1 MPASLFAKTG
11 MTEQAT
17 ANNDSGSGFLI
28 VLLPIAILIIF
39 LFATWPIILFLLLLS
54 VGLNIWQQYQW
65 QKWSKQV
72 DPLFYNLI
80 QLNQGAITPLD
91 LAMKANFSAVTAKRY
106 LDTKAREFGAQC
118 RNYDRQ
124 DAVYYFIT
132 ASILGNILDDS
143 EPQPQLEEVKEPPLG
158 AATSSVEKATAV
170 SSPLPKQE
178 EVEEHIEDREHEQSS
193 LGLIQ
198 SELAKRL
205 DVHSST
211 IYKRRDDPDFSNW
224 TQTRDPEGI
233 SWTYSPDT
241 RLFSPLGKS

>member
-1 MPASLFAKTG
+1 
-11 MTEQAT
+11 MTEQAID
-17 ANNDSGSGFLI
+17 NNNESGFLI
-28 VLLPIAILIIF
+28 ILLPIAILIIF

-54 VGLNIWQQYQW
+54 VGLNIWQRYQW
-65 QKWSKQV
+65 EKWSKQV

-106 LDTKAREFGAQC
+106 LDTKAQEFGAQC

-132 ASILGNILDDS
+132 ASIIGNILDES
-143 EPQPQLEEVKEPPLG
+143 EPVPQLAEVEETANIAPVAPVVSAPL
-158 AATSSVEKATAV
+158 
-170 SSPLPKQE
+170 SPQ
-178 EVEEHIEDREHEQSS
+178 EVEEHSPVEESP

-211 IYKRRDDPDFSNW
+211 IYKRRDDSDFSAW
-224 TQTRDPEGI
+224 TQTRDPEGVAWI
-233 SWTYSPDT
+233 YSSDT
-241 RLFSPLGKS
+241 RLFSPLSPQ

>member
-1 MPASLFAKTG
+1 
-11 MTEQAT
+11 MTEQAID
-17 ANNDSGSGFLI
+17 NNNESGFLI
-28 VLLPIAILIIF
+28 ILLPIAILIIF

-54 VGLNIWQQYQW
+54 VGLNIWQRYQW
-65 QKWSKQV
+65 EKWSKQV

-80 QLNQGAITPLD
+80 QINQGAITPLD

-106 LDTKAREFGAQC
+106 LDTKAQEFGAQC

-132 ASILGNILDDS
+132 ASIIGNILDES
-143 EPQPQLEEVKEPPLG
+143 EPVPQLAEVEETANIAPVAPVVSAPL
-158 AATSSVEKATAV
+158 
-170 SSPLPKQE
+170 SPQ
-178 EVEEHIEDREHEQSS
+178 EVEEHSPVEESP

-211 IYKRRDDPDFSNW
+211 IYKRRDDSDFSAW
-224 TQTRDPEGI
+224 TQTRDPEGVAWI
-233 SWTYSPDT
+233 YSSDT
-241 RLFSPLGKS
+241 RLFSPLSPQ

>member
-1 MPASLFAKTG
+1 
-11 MTEQAT
+11 MTEQAID
-17 ANNDSGSGFLI
+17 NNNNSGFLLI
-28 VLLPIAILIIF
+28 LLPIASLIIF

-65 QKWSKQV
+65 QKWSQQV
-72 DPLFYNLI
+72 DPLFYNLL

-91 LAMKANFSAVTAKRY
+91 LAMKANFSAITAKRY
-106 LDTKAREFGAQC
+106 LDTKAQEFGAQC

-124 DAVYYFIT
+124 DVVYYFIT

-143 EPQPQLEEVKEPPLG
+143 EPLPQLEEVK
-158 AATSSVEKATAV
+158 AATSNNEVAI
-170 SSPLPKQE
+170 SSLPS
-178 EVEEHIEDREHEQSS
+178 VEEHFEAQSAP

-211 IYKRRDDPDFSNW
+211 IYKRRDDPDFSVW
-224 TQTRDPEGI
+224 TQTRDPEGV
-233 SWTYSPDT
+233 SWIYSPES
-241 RLFSPLGKS
+241 RLFSPLET

>member
-1 MPASLFAKTG
+1 
-11 MTEQAT
+11 MTEQAID
-17 ANNDSGSGFLI
+17 NNNESGFLI
-28 VLLPIAILIIF
+28 ILLPIAILIIF

-54 VGLNIWQQYQW
+54 VGLNIWQRYQW
-65 QKWSKQV
+65 EKWSKQV

-106 LDTKAREFGAQC
+106 LDTKAQEFGAQC

-132 ASILGNILDDS
+132 ASIIGNILDES
-143 EPQPQLEEVKEPPLG
+143 EPVPQLVEVEETANIAPVAQVVSAPLS
-158 AATSSVEKATAV
+158 AK
-170 SSPLPKQE
+170 
-178 EVEEHIEDREHEQSS
+178 EVEEHSPVEAP

-211 IYKRRDDPDFSNW
+211 IYKRRDDSDFSTW
-224 TQTRDPEGI
+224 TQTRDPEGVALI
-233 SWTYSPDT
+233 YSSDT
-241 RLFSPLGKS
+241 RLFSPLSAE

>member
-1 MPASLFAKTG
+1 
-11 MTEQAT
+11 MTEQAID
-17 ANNDSGSGFLI
+17 NKNESGFLL

-54 VGLNIWQQYQW
+54 VGLNIWQQYKW
-65 QKWSKQV
+65 QKWSQQV
-72 DPLFYNLI
+72 DPLFYHLL

-91 LAMKANFSAVTAKRY
+91 LAMKANFSAVTSKRY
-106 LDTKAREFGAQC
+106 LDTKAKEFGAQC

-132 ASILGNILDDS
+132 ASILGNILDESEPAPSLGAVEEASDS
-143 EPQPQLEEVKEPPLG
+143 EAQTSLEAAVIPVPTQETEEFEAQEV
-158 AATSSVEKATAV
+158 
-170 SSPLPKQE
+170 SP
-178 EVEEHIEDREHEQSS
+178 I
-193 LGLIQ
+193 GLIQ

-211 IYKRRDDPDFSNW
+211 IYKRRDDPDFSAW

-233 SWTYSPDT
+233 SWSYSPAT
-241 RLFSPLGKS
+241 RLFSPLET

>member
-1 MPASLFAKTG
+1 
-11 MTEQAT
+11 MTEQAI
-17 ANNDSGSGFLI
+17 NDKNESGFLI
-28 VLLPIAILIIF
+28 ILLPIAILIIF

-54 VGLNIWQQYQW
+54 VGLNIWQRYQW
-65 QKWSKQV
+65 EKWSKQV

-106 LDTKAREFGAQC
+106 LDTKAQEFGAQC

-132 ASILGNILDDS
+132 ASIIGNILDES
-143 EPQPQLEEVKEPPLG
+143 EPVPQLVEVEETANIAPVTPVVSAPL
-158 AATSSVEKATAV
+158 
-170 SSPLPKQE
+170 SPK
-178 EVEEHIEDREHEQSS
+178 EVEEHSPVESP

-211 IYKRRDDPDFSNW
+211 IYKRRDDPDFSTW
-224 TQTRDPEGI
+224 TQTRDPQGVAWI
-233 SWTYSPDT
+233 YSSDT
-241 RLFSPLGKS
+241 RLFSPLSAE

>member
-1 MPASLFAKTG
+1 
-11 MTEQAT
+11 MTEQAID
-17 ANNDSGSGFLI
+17 NNNNSGFLL

-72 DPLFYNLI
+72 DPLFYHLI

-106 LDTKAREFGAQC
+106 LDTKAQEFGAQC

-124 DAVYYFIT
+124 DVVYYFIT

-143 EPQPQLEEVKEPPLG
+143 EPIPQLEEVKE
-158 AATSSVEKATAV
+158 ATSVAPVAV
-170 SSPLPKQE
+170 CLPNA
-178 EVEEHIEDREHEQSS
+178 EEHLEAQDDLPSP
-193 LGLIQ
+193 GLIQ

-211 IYKRRDDPDFSNW
+211 IYKRRDDPDFSAW
-224 TQTRDPEGI
+224 TQTRDPEGV
-233 SWTYSPDT
+233 SWIYSSET
-241 RLFSPLGKS
+241 RLFSPLETET

>member
-1 MPASLFAKTG
+1 
-11 MTEQAT
+11 MTEQAID
-17 ANNDSGSGFLI
+17 NNNESGFLLI
-28 VLLPIAILIIF
+28 LLPIAILIIF

-54 VGLNIWQQYQW
+54 VGLNIWQRYQW
-65 QKWSKQV
+65 EKWSKQV

-106 LDTKAREFGAQC
+106 LDTKAQEFGAQC

-132 ASILGNILDDS
+132 ASIIGNILDES
-143 EPQPQLEEVKEPPLG
+143 EPVPQLV
-158 AATSSVEKATAV
+158 
-170 SSPLPKQE
+170 
-178 EVEEHIEDREHEQSS
+178 EVEETANIATKTSVAAVVSAPLSVKEVEEPYPVEAP

-211 IYKRRDDPDFSNW
+211 IYKRRDDPDFSTW
-224 TQTRDPEGI
+224 TQTRDPEGVAWI
-233 SWTYSPDT
+233 YSSDT
-241 RLFSPLGKS
+241 RLFSPLSAEAED

>member
-1 MPASLFAKTG
+1 

-17 ANNDSGSGFLI
+17 DNNGSVSGFLI

-91 LAMKANFSAVTAKRY
+91 LAMKADFSAVTAKRY

-132 ASILGNILDDS
+132 ASILGNILDES
-143 EPQPQLEEVKEPPLG
+143 EPLPQLEEVKEPQPST
-158 AATSSVEKATAV
+158 ATSFVEKETAV
-170 SSPLPKQE
+170 FSPLQKQ
-178 EVEEHIEDREHEQSS
+178 EVEEHIEEIEQTP

-198 SELAKRL
+198 SDLAKRL

-211 IYKRRDDPDFSNW
+211 IYKRRDDPDFSSW

-241 RLFSPLGKS
+241 RLFSPLVTKP

>member
-1 MPASLFAKTG
+1 
-11 MTEQAT
+11 MTEQAID
-17 ANNDSGSGFLI
+17 NNNESGFLI
-28 VLLPIAILIIF
+28 ILLPIAILIIF

-54 VGLNIWQQYQW
+54 VGLNIWQRYQW
-65 QKWSKQV
+65 EKWSKQV

-80 QLNQGAITPLD
+80 QLNQGTITPLD

-106 LDTKAREFGAQC
+106 LDTKAQEFGAQC

-132 ASILGNILDDS
+132 ASILGNILDES
-143 EPQPQLEEVKEPPLG
+143 EPVPQL
-158 AATSSVEKATAV
+158 A
-170 SSPLPKQE
+170 
-178 EVEEHIEDREHEQSS
+178 EVEEMANIAPVAPVVSALSPQEVEEPSLMEAP

-211 IYKRRDDPDFSNW
+211 IYKRRDDPDFSTW
-224 TQTRDPEGI
+224 TQTRDPEGV
-233 SWTYSPDT
+233 SWIYSADT
-241 RLFSPLGKS
+241 RLFSPLSAE

>member
-1 MPASLFAKTG
+1 
-11 MTEQAT
+11 MTEQAIDD
-17 ANNDSGSGFLI
+17 NNESGFLI
-28 VLLPIAILIIF
+28 ILLPIAILIIF

-54 VGLNIWQQYQW
+54 VGLNIWQRYQW
-65 QKWSKQV
+65 EKWSKQV

-91 LAMKANFSAVTAKRY
+91 LAMKADFSAVTAKRY
-106 LDTKAREFGAQC
+106 LDTKAQEFGAQC

-132 ASILGNILDDS
+132 ASIIGNILDES
-143 EPQPQLEEVKEPPLG
+143 EPVPQLVEVEETANIAPVTPVVSAPLS
-158 AATSSVEKATAV
+158 AK
-170 SSPLPKQE
+170 
-178 EVEEHIEDREHEQSS
+178 EVEEHSPLEAP

-211 IYKRRDDPDFSNW
+211 IYKRRDDPDFSTW
-224 TQTRDPEGI
+224 TQTRDPEGV
-233 SWTYSPDT
+233 SWIYSSDT
-241 RLFSPLGKS
+241 RLFSPLSAE

>member
-1 MPASLFAKTG
+1 
-11 MTEQAT
+11 MTEQAID
-17 ANNDSGSGFLI
+17 NNNESGFLI
-28 VLLPIAILIIF
+28 ILLPIAILIIF

-54 VGLNIWQQYQW
+54 VGLNIWQRYQW
-65 QKWSKQV
+65 EKWSKQV

-106 LDTKAREFGAQC
+106 LDTKAQEFGAQC

-132 ASILGNILDDS
+132 ASIIGNILDES
-143 EPQPQLEEVKEPPLG
+143 EPVPQLVEVEE
-158 AATSSVEKATAV
+158 TANIAPVTPVV
-170 SSPLPKQE
+170 SALSPK
-178 EVEEHIEDREHEQSS
+178 EVEEHSPVEESP

-211 IYKRRDDPDFSNW
+211 IYKRRDDSDFSTW
-224 TQTRDPEGI
+224 TQTRDPEGVAWI
-233 SWTYSPDT
+233 YSSDT
-241 RLFSPLGKS
+241 RLFSPLSAE

>member
-1 MPASLFAKTG
+1 
-11 MTEQAT
+11 MTEQAID
-17 ANNDSGSGFLI
+17 NKNESGFLI
-28 VLLPIAILIIF
+28 ILLPIAILIIF

-54 VGLNIWQQYQW
+54 VGLNIWQRYQW
-65 QKWSKQV
+65 EKWSKQV

-91 LAMKANFSAVTAKRY
+91 LAIKANFSAVTAKRY
-106 LDTKAREFGAQC
+106 LDTKAQEFGAQC

-132 ASILGNILDDS
+132 ASIIGNILDES
-143 EPQPQLEEVKEPPLG
+143 EPVPQLVEVEE
-158 AATSSVEKATAV
+158 TANIAPVTPVV
-170 SSPLPKQE
+170 SALSPK
-178 EVEEHIEDREHEQSS
+178 EVEEHSPVESP

-211 IYKRRDDPDFSNW
+211 IYKRRDDSDFSTW
-224 TQTRDPEGI
+224 TQTRDPEGVAWI
-233 SWTYSPDT
+233 YSSDT
-241 RLFSPLGKS
+241 RLFSPLSPQ

>member
-1 MPASLFAKTG
+1 
-11 MTEQAT
+11 MTEQAID
-17 ANNDSGSGFLI
+17 NNNESGFLLI
-28 VLLPIAILIIF
+28 LLPIAVLIIF

-72 DPLFYNLI
+72 DPLFYHLI

-106 LDTKAREFGAQC
+106 LDTKAHQFGAQC
-118 RNYDRQ
+118 RNYERQ

-143 EPQPQLEEVKEPPLG
+143 EPVPQLAEVKATENS
-158 AATSSVEKATAV
+158 AAITSDRVV
-170 SSPLPKQE
+170 SSPLPPK
-178 EVEEHIEDREHEQSS
+178 EVEEHSQAQEVSN

-211 IYKRRDDPDFSNW
+211 IYKRRDDPDFSAW
-224 TQTRDPEGI
+224 TQTRDPEGV
-233 SWTYSPDT
+233 SWIYSPDT
-241 RLFSPLGKS
+241 RLFSPLETT